1 MNPLN
6 DPKVLSLNAV
16 DGWKELSSLIKEASN
31 PSNPTEDQRRIR
43 AALDVIEATMR
54 DSDTSFAEL
63 IDAFLKVEDI
73 LSGRSPV

>member
-6 DPKVLSLNAV
+6 DSKVLSV

-31 PSNPTEDQRRIR
+31 PSNPTVEQRAIR

>member
-31 PSNPTEDQRRIR
+31 PSNPTVEQRAIR

-63 IDAFLKVEDI
+63 IDAFLKIEDI

>member
-16 DGWKELSSLIKEASN
+16 DGWKELANAIKESSN

-43 AALDVIEATMR
+43 KALDVIEATMR
-54 DSDTSFAEL
+54 DPETSFSDL
-63 IDAFLKVEDI
+63 INAILTVEDI
-73 LSGRSPV
+73 LSGRLSA

>member
-1 MNPLN
+1 MNLN
-6 DPKVLSLNAV
+6 DPNLQVS
-16 DGWKELSSLIKEASN
+16 DWKELSNLIKEASS

-43 AALDVIEATMR
+43 TALDVIEATMR

>member
-16 DGWKELSSLIKEASN
+16 DGWKELSNLIKEASN

-43 AALDVIEATMR
+43 TALDVIEATMK
-54 DSDTSFAEL
+54 DPETSFKEL
-63 IDAFLKVEDI
+63 IDAFLTVEDI
-73 LSGRSPV
+73 LSGRSS